1 MVHSIILDPSDL
13 QEFRIAWNSPLLSEI
28 RDHEFRRPCHG
39 MWYLVKLI
47 TDSLYCMD
55 PMPMLHGHALDVDST
70 KFKYCHDSYF
80 FPDKYLPAVN

>member
-1 MVHSIILDPSDL
+1 
-13 QEFRIAWNSPLLSEI
+13 
-28 RDHEFRRPCHG
+28 

-55 PMPMLHGHALDVDST
+55 PMPMLHGHALDADST

>member
-1 MVHSIILDPSDL
+1 MNFV
-13 QEFRIAWNSPLLSEI
+13 
-28 RDHEFRRPCHG
+28 DHAMG
-39 MWYLVKLI
+39 MRYGGPVPKFSRYLVKLI

-55 PMPMLHGHALDVDST
+55 PMPMLHGHALDADST